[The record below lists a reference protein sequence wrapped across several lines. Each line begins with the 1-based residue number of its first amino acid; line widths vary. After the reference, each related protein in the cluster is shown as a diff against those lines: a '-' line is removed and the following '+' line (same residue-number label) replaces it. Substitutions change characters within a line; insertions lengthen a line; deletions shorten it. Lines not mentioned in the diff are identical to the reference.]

1 MTNVDIVGCQRR
13 SAYDFQKQS
22 GKKVDFHCNGMEGP
36 PCTLM
41 IGKTANFTASFTTGA
56 EQEYFEFKTFIIL
69 CTNRVLKA
77 LQLF

>member
-56 EQEYFEFKTFIIL
+56 E
-69 CTNRVLKA
+69 
-77 LQLF
+77 